1 VGSVVSGSGSSP
13 APVTG
18 SKRAATSG
26 GSTPPSKRFC
36 CAWKP
41 QYAEQLCSHPLL
53 FFYLYYISLNFL
65 LTSTPATGATGFV
78 AGGSPGA
85 SGAQDAPDGVGA
97 QDSLTVV
104 AGSDGVPAPNTT
116 TAAEA
121 MVTSE
126 AAIGD
131 PAASTNLVAG
141 ASSSPPRM
149 ATATASMST
158 DNNDVEEPEV
168 IMGHP
173 DLRVSGTVSLSEVMG
188 TTHFALN

>member
-1 VGSVVSGSGSSP
+1 MGSVVSGSGSSP
-13 APVTG
+13 ALVMG
-18 SKRAATSG
+18 SKRAAMSG
-26 GSTPPSKRFC
+26 GSTPPSKWFC

-41 QYAEQLCSHPLL
+41 RYAEQLCSHPLL
-53 FFYLYYISLNFL
+53 FFYLYYISLIFL
-65 LTSTPATGATGFV
+65 LTSMPATGATGFV

-85 SGAQDAPDGVGA
+85 SGAQDAPDGVGP

-141 ASSSPPRM
+141 APSSPPCM
-149 ATATASMST
+149 TTATASMST

-168 IMGHP
+168 IMRHP